1 MNDSVYD
8 EEVKKVDEFI
18 LLDYLFIVMMF
29 LYKE

>member
-8 EEVKKVDEFI
+8 EEVNKVDEFI